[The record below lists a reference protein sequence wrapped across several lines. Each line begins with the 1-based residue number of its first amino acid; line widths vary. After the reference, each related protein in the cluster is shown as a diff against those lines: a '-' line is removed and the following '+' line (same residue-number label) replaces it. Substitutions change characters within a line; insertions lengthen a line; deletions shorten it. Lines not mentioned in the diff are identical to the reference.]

1 MDQNPKLLKIKA
13 IVYDIDGVL
22 TDGRIIPIGPRPEDL
37 VRVVD
42 AKDSFASRVAA
53 LKGFIVGVISGGE
66 TPALESRCAHM
77 GCKPENV
84 HLGTRGKLRTFRH
97 FCEHNGLQADE
108 VAYFGDDIPD
118 VQVLRACGAGFAP
131 ADAVQEAKDAADAFT
146 EKVEALPGGR
156 GCLREG
162 IEMIMKAQDKW
173 HFDEDKYDQIY

>member
-1 MDQNPKLLKIKA
+1 M
-13 IVYDIDGVL
+13 
-22 TDGRIIPIGPRPEDL
+22 
-37 VRVVD
+37 
-42 AKDSFASRVAA
+42 
-53 LKGFIVGVISGGE
+53 GVISGGE

-131 ADAVQEAKDAADAFT
+131 ADAVQEAKDAADF
-146 EKVEALPGGR
+146 VCSRPGGR